1 MMVTECSSH
10 TQLELKLKLQASWAK
25 VKNLDPTLNDAGASI
40 LLLFL
45 ELIYTF
51 KSELELVVI
60 ELEHSS
66 SSCLGSNLKINL
78 KIAGDNLETT
88 SSTILG
94 TCKSSDSFPL
104 VHQPCNPELQ
114 LKLCVATP

>member
-1 MMVTECSSH
+1 MGQGKEFGPYVTS
-10 TQLELKLKLQASWAK
+10 A
-25 VKNLDPTLNDAGASI
+25 LNDAGALI

-88 SSTILG
+88 SSIILG
-94 TCKSSDSFPL
+94 TCKSSDSFPFGPPTL
-104 VHQPCNPELQ
+104 
-114 LKLCVATP
+114 